1 MGHFLNV
8 VPGPFS
14 SVSYRQSVS
23 LLSFFPRSGSR
34 KKVAGGKSALTGLPA
49 VIAYVREL
57 LFLLYC
63 PFEGVE
69 RAAYGYRIVI
79 DHQKSG
85 VFQKVVVTA
94 QETALGISV
103 LQGYHF
109 IGLRQNGVVTLLV
122 GLGVFPNVR
131 RVCGL
136 LRTDFLCKKRK

>member
-1 MGHFLNV
+1 MILINRSVREIGFFAIFLF
-8 VPGPFS
+8 PLRLTKES
-14 SVSYRQSVS
+14 S
-23 LLSFFPRSGSR
+23 GR
-34 KKVAGGKSALTGLPA
+34 KIRLTGLPA

-63 PFEGVE
+63 PFEGVK

-122 GLGVFPNVR
+122 GLGVPF
-131 RVCGL
+131 GL
-136 LRTDFLCKKRK
+136 SLEGDNAFQTGYAGIFF

>member
-1 MGHFLNV
+1 M
-8 VPGPFS
+8 
-14 SVSYRQSVS
+14 
-23 LLSFFPRSGSR
+23 LSFFPRSGSR

-69 RAAYGYRIVI
+69 RAAYGYCIVI

-122 GLGVFPNVR
+122 GLGVPFGLSLEGDNAFQTDM
-131 RVCGL
+131 RVSF
-136 LRTDFLCKKRK
+136 LRFNTSSAAIRSKPSHIPDKKVS